1 MNIVIISSTN
11 REGSM
16 SLKVSQKMEQQ
27 YNELGATV
35 QLIDLRLLPASIFQP
50 DVYKNKPEELQPFID
65 AILQADGVLF
75 VVPEYNGS
83 FPGILKYYIDM
94 WKYPDCIEN
103 ICVAYIGIA
112 SGQWGALRAVEHLQ
126 GVMGYRNAYQLP
138 HRVFINS
145 IYSRWKEG
153 TFHTLHEK
161 EYSIEALLLE
171 QSQKFLAFC
180 SAHSSRSES

>member
-16 SLKVSQKMEQQ
+16 SLKVSKKMEAIYQ
-27 YNELGATV
+27 ELGANV
-35 QLIDLRLLPASIFQP
+35 QVIDLRLLPTSIFQP
-50 DVYKNKPEELQPFID
+50 DVYKNKPAELQPFID
-65 AILQADGVLF
+65 AILQADGLLF

-94 WKYPDCIEN
+94 WKYPDCFEN
-103 ICVAYIGIA
+103 VCVAYIGIA
-112 SGQWGALRAVEHLQ
+112 SGQWGGLRAIEHLQ

-145 IYSRWKEG
+145 IYSRWKDG
-153 TFHTLHEK
+153 VFHTLHEK
-161 EYSIEALLLE
+161 EYSIEDLLRE
-171 QSQKFLAFC
+171 QSEQLLRFC
-180 SAHSSRSES
+180 AANKTS